1 MFFLIMIYVLDVI
14 GNLLWWLLIKWLP
27 YVINPFIY
35 FEGTSKYGGV
45 KHLDLN
51 KLSPDTGRNL
61 IKSAL
66 TQPVDLIFF
75 ALNLLDLVMLINCLS
90 K

>member
-1 MFFLIMIYVLDVI
+1 M
-14 GNLLWWLLIKWLP
+14 LLRDIKVW
-27 YVINPFIY
+27 
-35 FEGTSKYGGV
+35 GS

-51 KLSPDTGRNL
+51 KLSLDSGRNL
-61 IKSAL
+61 INCVL

-75 ALNLLDLVMLINCLS
+75 ALNLLDIVMLINCLS